1 MKYIL
6 FGLGLLI
13 IVYSCGP
20 SKAEIEA
27 HPELYNNTTKA
38 VEFSRAS
45 ENYSIFKIGDCEY
58 IKGWGGAHDGG
69 PYVTHKGDCSN
80 PIHIYKTDSL

>member
-6 FGLGLLI
+6 FGLGLVI

-20 SKAEIEA
+20 SKAEIVA
-27 HPELYNNTTKA
+27 HSELYNKENNI
-38 VEFSRAS
+38 EYHSDDYG
-45 ENYSIFKIGDCEY
+45 NYSIIKVDGCEY
-58 IKGWGGAHDGG
+58 IKGWGGTYHGG
-69 PYVTHKGDCSN
+69 PFLTHKGNCSN